1 GEFAFEPPRLEK
13 FHLPAGVRSRTICG
27 RSSVRSVT
35 CNVLLNTSGI
45 TSTPTLS
52 PLAVTNGALP
62 NAGSS
67 AIARSSAE
75 TLPERIE
82 SFRFPMVTF
91 GPNADEACVSI
102 VGRKLFTF
110 TRKGRAIAT
119 TSRIRMRIPIIFA
132 ARFIMMFSP
141 ARADEGRNTEG
152 PRVEVS
158 LSNQEAELLRF
169 LLELRIRQGAAVKLF
184 LAFAALLVHHARS
197 GFHLR
202 LGFLRSPQFLQELS
216 AQIMDTR
223 TGLIELA
230 CGLNLRQRLFEL
242 AFALINT
249 GQLVM
254 RTGEC
259 RIEPQCFA
267 KILFCFLISL
277 LKVVNHPKL
286 IVVVRD
292 VGIEC
297 YIFEKFRFS
306 AIEILL
312 FEISPSEIEMNE
324 GEPGIALSR

>member
-1 GEFAFEPPRLEK
+1 K

-35 CNVLLNTSGI
+35 CNVLSNTSGI

-75 TLPERIE
+75 TLPVRIE
-82 SFRFPMVTF
+82 SFRFPIVT
-91 GPNADEACVSI
+91 CQ
-102 VGRKLFTF
+102 
-110 TRKGRAIAT
+110 
-119 TSRIRMRIPIIFA
+119 
-132 ARFIMMFSP
+132 
-141 ARADEGRNTEG
+141 
-152 PRVEVS
+152 
-158 LSNQEAELLRF
+158 NQEPEVLRF
-169 LLELRIRQGAAVKLF
+169 LLELRILQASAVKLF

-242 AFALINT
+242 A
-249 GQLVM
+249 
-254 RTGEC
+254 
-259 RIEPQCFA
+259 
-267 KILFCFLISL
+267 
-277 LKVVNHPKL
+277 
-286 IVVVRD
+286 
-292 VGIEC
+292 
-297 YIFEKFRFS
+297 
-306 AIEILL
+306 
-312 FEISPSEIEMNE
+312 
-324 GEPGIALSR
+324 